1 MRISTNVGIGID
13 RPRTIAEIVEETRRA
28 ADLGLGGAWWA
39 ERHTA
44 DALTAA
50 TVAGLAVPE
59 LPLGTAVVTTYP
71 RHPLALAS
79 QALTVQAATGNRL
92 TLGIGPGHKQQVEK
106 ALGMNF
112 DRPARH
118 VREYLSALMPLL
130 HGESVEF
137 KGEIH
142 HVTGQIR
149 TPGAQPPSVLLAAL
163 GPVMLRTAGE
173 LADGTV
179 TVWTGVRTVATHVAP
194 LITAA
199 ADAAGRPAPKVAVNL
214 PIAVTDDPDGAR
226 SWIAEHFGAS
236 RSVPSYRALFER
248 EGVGGAE
255 DVVVVGDERHVDKQ
269 LRRFADAGATEFIA
283 VPFGSDGQITRTLT
297 VLGDLNKPG

>member
-1 MRISTNVGIGID
+1 MRISTNVGIGFD

-50 TVAGLAVPE
+50 TVAGLAVPG

-71 RHPLALAS
+71 RHPLALAC

-92 TLGIGPGHKQQVEK
+92 TLGVGTGHRNQVET
-106 ALGMNF
+106 AFGMSF

-118 VREYLSALMPLL
+118 TREYLRALMPLL

-137 KGEIH
+137 DGEVH
-142 HVTGQIR
+142 RVAGQIR
-149 TPGAQPPSVLLAAL
+149 TPGARPPPVLLAAL
-163 GPVMLRTAGE
+163 GPVMLRIAGE

-179 TVWTGVRTVATHVAP
+179 TVWTGVRTIGTHTAP

-199 ADAAGRPAPKVAVNL
+199 AEAAGRPAPRVVVNL
-214 PIAVTDDPDGAR
+214 PVAVTGDPDGAR
-226 SWIAEHFGAS
+226 SWIAEHFGGS
-236 RSVPSYRALFER
+236 RRVPGYRAQFDR
-248 EGVGGAE
+248 EGAGGAE
-255 DVVVVGDERHVDKQ
+255 DVVIVGDERHVGRE
-269 LRRFADAGATEFIA
+269 LRRFADAGATELIA
-283 VPFGSDGQITRTLT
+283 VPFGSQEQITRTLT
-297 VLGDLNKPG
+297 LLGDLHEAG

>member
-13 RPRTIAEIVEETRRA
+13 RPRSIAEIVEETRRA

-50 TVAGLAVPE
+50 AVAGLAVPE

-71 RHPLALAS
+71 RHPLALAG

-92 TLGIGPGHKQQVEK
+92 TLGIGPGHRQQVER
-106 ALGMNF
+106 ALGMNAG
-112 DRPARH
+112 RPARH
-118 VREYLSALMPLL
+118 TREYLLALMPLL
-130 HGESVEF
+130 RGEAVEF
-137 KGEIH
+137 SGEFHQVSGWIP
-142 HVTGQIR
+142 
-149 TPGAQPPSVLLAAL
+149 TPGAEPPSVLLAAL
-163 GPVMLRTAGE
+163 GPVMLRTAGT

-194 LITAA
+194 IITAA
-199 ADAAGRPAPKVAVNL
+199 ADAAGRPAPRIVVNL
-214 PIAVTDDPDGAR
+214 PITVTDDPAGAR

-236 RSVPSYRALFER
+236 RHVPSYRALFER
-248 EGVGGAE
+248 EGVSGPE
-255 DVVVVGDERHVDKQ
+255 DVVVAGDERDVARE

-283 VPFGSDGQITRTLT
+283 VPFGPQEQISRTLG
-297 VLGDLNKPG
+297 VLGDLNGSG